1 MFEIANFFKPILSE
15 NFWAIFKRCQKIM
28 NSWMEKTWK
37 GEVEIEEQ
45 ENTTSKDEKFTSK
58 YLEQNEKRLH
68 VNANPGD

>member
-15 NFWAIFKRCQKIM
+15 SFWAIFKRCQK
-28 NSWMEKTWK
+28 SWIHEWKKTWK
-37 GEVEIEEQ
+37 GEVEFEEQ

>member
-1 MFEIANFFKPILSE
+1 
-15 NFWAIFKRCQKIM
+15 M

>member
-1 MFEIANFFKPILSE
+1 
-15 NFWAIFKRCQKIM
+15 M

-45 ENTTSKDEKFTSK
+45 ENTTSKYEKFTSK